1 MWYVYVAM
9 GEKKGETNWVFR
21 GASKIEELH
30 HESRADVFTLKWD
43 YFKFLEPVLVYPI
56 NYNM

>member
-1 MWYVYVAM
+1 MCMLLWGKRRVKQI
-9 GEKKGETNWVFR
+9 GVFR

-30 HESRADVFTLKWD
+30 HESRAGVFTLKWD